1 VTVTLRQEG
10 PMLALTIADD
20 GAGVEIDELPRLTEP
35 RFRGRSSRSAQIE
48 GQGLGLS
55 IVREIVTHHD
65 GKLAIDSRPGEG
77 LSATVHFP
85 LEPQAQEVYHTT
97 RRVMAG
103 GRRYA

>member
-1 VTVTLRQEG
+1 
-10 PMLALTIADD
+10 MLALTIADD

-35 RFRGRSSRSAQIE
+35 RFRCRSSRSAQIE

-55 IVREIVTHHD
+55 IVREIVAHHD